1 MAPKTAYFED
11 HTEWDASG
19 HYRRPAL
26 PPVDRESPGFFTNS
40 ADRLTAKGNFPCGP
54 YLSHFTEVITRC
66 TYQLWSPGHYFY
78 RDDFNKGTQ
87 LHVPNETAIDFS
99 IENKKVILVDDV
111 LYTGRTTRSAL
122 DAMLDYGR
130 PSAVELLVLID
141 RRFTRQLPI
150 QADYT
155 GRTIDAIISD
165 KVKVLWKERDG
176 KDEVIIE

>member
-1 MAPKTAYFED
+1 LKTILNG
-11 HTEWDASG
+11 TQVG
-19 HYRRPAL
+19 IT
-26 PPVDRESPGFFTNS
+26 VDRLCHQLIENHLDFSDTVLIGLQPRGIFL
-40 ADRLTAKGNFPCGP
+40 ADRIYRTIQKLLPGVHINYGR
-54 YLSHFTEVITRC
+54 LDIT
-66 TYQLWSPGHYFY
+66 FY
-78 RDDFNKGTQ
+78 RDDFKKGTE

-99 IENKKVILVDDV
+99 IENKKVILIDDV

-155 GRTIDAIISD
+155 GRTIDVIISE
-165 KVKVLWKERDG
+165 KVRVRWKERDG
-176 KDEVIIE
+176 NDEVVIE

>member
-1 MAPKTAYFED
+1 MKWNRLFILTIILMLATASSLGFAEKVKITDDRFVSYVVDIKKQDLKLYWKDDKQQNFKSILNLKTWLEKNNKKLAFAMNAGMYKED
-11 HTEWDASG
+11 N
-19 HYRRPAL
+19 
-26 PPVDRESPGFFTNS
+26 SPLGLF
-40 ADRLTAKGNFPCGP
+40 
-54 YLSHFTEVITRC
+54 
-66 TYQLWSPGHYFY
+66 
-78 RDDFNKGTQ
+78 
-87 LHVPNETAIDFS
+87 

>member
-1 MAPKTAYFED
+1 MKTILNGTQVAI
-11 HTEWDASG
+11 T
-19 HYRRPAL
+19 
-26 PPVDRESPGFFTNS
+26 VDRLCHQLIENHLDFSDTVLIGLQPRGIFL
-40 ADRLTAKGNFPCGP
+40 ADRIYQTLKKLLPGVPINYGR
-54 YLSHFTEVITRC
+54 LDIT
-66 TYQLWSPGHYFY
+66 FY
-78 RDDFNKGTQ
+78 RDDFKKGTE

-99 IENKKVILVDDV
+99 IENKKVILIDDV

-150 QADYT
+150 QADYI
-155 GRTIDAIISD
+155 GRTIDAIISE
-165 KVKVLWKERDG
+165 KVRVRWKERDG